1 MSIKHININIQG
13 EKHLDRVFSLLEKEQ
28 PDTVA
33 VQEIL
38 ERDIPRFKE
47 RFGYDAFYVRFS
59 DHSSKAILHDPSKS
73 SVPSGAAIL
82 SKHPFLFTKHK
93 RYANKDA
100 DIELFFKEVVSMHRD
115 LLNVGVMVDG
125 ETYVLATTHFTWTP
139 DGKSSE
145 HQKHD
150 LHKMVR
156 MLERIGPCV
165 FTGDFNSARGF
176 EIFDELAR
184 LMKDN
189 VPTNITTTLDQHLH
203 RVQRLHLVVDG
214 YFSRPPYTVSDV
226 RVIDG
231 ISDHCAIVGTIS
243 IDRGVAQTN

>member
-1 MSIKHININIQG
+1 MPIK
-13 EKHLDRVFSLLEKEQ
+13 
-28 PDTVA
+28 DTVA

-47 RFGYDAFYVRFS
+47 RLKYHAFYVRFS
-59 DHSSKAILHDPSKS
+59 DYSSRAILHNLSKS
-73 SVPSGAAIL
+73 PVPSGAAIL
-82 SKHPFLFTKHK
+82 SKHPFLFTHNK
-93 RYANKDA
+93 RYANKDV
-100 DIELFFKEVVSMHRD
+100 DIELFFKEQISMHRD
-115 LLNVGVMVDG
+115 LLSVGMMVDG

-150 LHKMVR
+150 LGKIVQ

-189 VPTNITTTLDQHLH
+189 IPTDVTTTLDQHLH
-203 RVQRLHLVVDG
+203 RVQGLQIVVDG
-214 YFSRPPYTVSDV
+214 YFSTPPYMVSDV
-226 RVIDG
+226 RVVDG

-243 IDRGVAQTN
+243 ILNADDQVLK